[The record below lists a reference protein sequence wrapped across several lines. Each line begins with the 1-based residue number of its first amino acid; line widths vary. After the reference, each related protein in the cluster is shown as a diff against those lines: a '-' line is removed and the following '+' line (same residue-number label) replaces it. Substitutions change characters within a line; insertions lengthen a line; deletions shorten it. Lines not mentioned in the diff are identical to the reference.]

1 MSTVKLCQSHSK
13 KPPKLAPVTG
23 FMSPNLPIQPGELA
37 LVPLFANL
45 DGEQHRRLLENHRL
59 LSLEKDQ
66 QLILEQEESQGLF
79 LLRSGL
85 MKVRCM
91 GMDGE
96 ETVLALLGP
105 GEVCGEMASLNPKG
119 LRSADVITLTPCS
132 LVIMR
137 GGPFTNLLHSNPGLA
152 ISLAKLQ
159 AQRLRDL
166 NKRFSLRGAD
176 ASTRM
181 LATLAE
187 IACKTFPDA
196 PPTAA
201 IPPIPH
207 RELANLS
214 GLARETASRI
224 LSNLRRR
231 GEVAETADGGLQ
243 LTSLQPLERRG
254 LL

>member
-1 MSTVKLCQSHSK
+1 
-13 KPPKLAPVTG
+13 
-23 FMSPNLPIQPGELA
+23 MSPCPSLQPNELGQ
-37 LVPLFANL
+37 LPLFAGL
-45 DGEQHRRLLENHRL
+45 KPEQLMRLVVNHRVL
-59 LSLEKDQ
+59 TLEKDQ
-66 QLILEQEESQGLF
+66 QLILEQEDSQGLF
-79 LLRSGL
+79 LLRAGL
-85 MKVRCM
+85 LKVRCM

-96 ETVLALLGP
+96 EAVLALLGP

-119 LRSADVITLTPCS
+119 LRSADVITLTPSS
-132 LVIMR
+132 LVILQ
-137 GGPFTNLLHSNPGLA
+137 GGPFRELLHSEPGLA
-152 ISLAKLQ
+152 LAVARLQ

-187 IACKTFPDA
+187 LAGKTAPGA
-196 PPTAA
+196 PPTAP
-201 IPPIPH
+201 IPPMPH
-207 RELANLS
+207 RELASLS

-231 GEVAETADGGLQ
+231 GEVVETADGGLM
-243 LTSLQPLERRG
+243 LTNVQPLRLRG